1 MKLSSQWIRDF
12 VDLTVDDRRLA
23 EDLTG
28 IGIAVEG
35 ISGSGADTVFEME
48 IGTNRPDAM
57 NHYGVAREAA
67 AFYDIPLKQLSVAG
81 SQLPRKTATES
92 AFPITVEEPG
102 LCPRFSA
109 RTMRGTKIKASPE
122 KIVHR
127 LQLLDQRVI
136 SNAVDAT
143 NYVLWEMGKPTHV
156 FDMDLLEGGRL
167 VVRKAK
173 NGEKLKTLDGVER
186 TLTSEDLVVADAKRP
201 VGLAGV
207 MGGFDTMI
215 TDKTRNILIESA
227 WWDPVTV
234 RKTSRRHG
242 IHTDASHRFERG
254 ADFESTILSCD
265 LVAVLILESGG
276 GELAGDVVDVV
287 SRKLDQAPV
296 VLRISEVRRILGGD
310 LEEGHILRIL
320 KKLGFNAIPAGLYGG
335 EFFVHIPSWRLDVER
350 EIDVIEEIARL
361 HGYDKFENTLP
372 AYSGAVVEAP
382 QAAMDAEFRRRALA
396 LGYDE
401 AVSLTF
407 ISHADAETFGFSG
420 VEEVSA
426 SAAKAGSQSAEKI
439 AALEAPRHPRTSP
452 RVLELENP
460 LSEEASLMRTSMAP
474 GMLDMLAWNLNR
486 GSESVRL
493 FEMGRV
499 YEMRGGERGEPARA
513 CLGVTMA
520 AVEGS
525 IPVGAMLDVS
535 KSSNSP
541 PKPKDDLDGAPSF
554 SRAAEAFRCFKGDL
568 ENLLAPFAYSEL
580 SFDRETAEY
589 FHPGRSARVLMDGAV
604 VAQFGQI
611 GEEVKWGRKLR
622 QDVFLAEIDL
632 EQLHARGLRTVKF
645 APLGKYPAVQRDFSF
660 VFSDEVE
667 FAAMQG
673 AVMGLRLGALHEF
686 EPVEI
691 FRGGSIGAGKY
702 SILLRARLQSGEGTL
717 RDEQIAEWSG
727 KIVAALEGLGGV
739 QRA

>member
-12 VDLTVDDRRLA
+12 VDLGVDDRRLA
-23 EDLTG
+23 EDLTSA
-28 IGIAVEG
+28 GIAVEG
-35 ISGSGADTVFEME
+35 ISGAGADTVFEME

-67 AFYDIPLKQLSVAG
+67 AIYDLPLKQLSVVS
-81 SQLPRKTATES
+81 SQFS
-92 AFPITVEEPG
+92 AKPLQDAAYPITVEEPV

-109 RTMRGTKIKASPE
+109 RAIRGTKIKGSPE
-122 KIVHR
+122 KIAHR
-127 LQLLDQRVI
+127 LQLLEQRPI

-167 VVRKAK
+167 VIRKAK

-186 TLTSEDLVVADAKRP
+186 TLTSEDLVVADGKRP

-234 RKTSRRHG
+234 RKSSRRHG

-265 LVAVLILESGG
+265 LVAALILESGG
-276 GELAGDVVDVV
+276 GELVGDAVDVV

-320 KKLGFNAIPAGLYGG
+320 KKLGFNAVPAGLYGG

-382 QAAMDAEFRRRALA
+382 HAAVDARFRERALA

-420 VEEVSA
+420 EDVSTP
-426 SAAKAGSQSAEKI
+426 AAKAGSQSEGKI
-439 AALEAPRHPRTSP
+439 AALEALRHPKTSPSKLSLPETSP

-460 LSEEASLMRTSMAP
+460 LSEEAAVMRTSMAP

-486 GSESVRL
+486 DSENVRL

-499 YEMRGGERGEPARA
+499 YEMRGGERVEPARA
-513 CLGVTMA
+513 CLGATMTT
-520 AVEGS
+520 VEG
-525 IPVGAMLDVS
+525 
-535 KSSNSP
+535 
-541 PKPKDDLDGAPSF
+541 
-554 SRAAEAFRCFKGDL
+554 
-568 ENLLAPFAYSEL
+568 
-580 SFDRETAEY
+580 
-589 FHPGRSARVLMDGAV
+589 
-604 VAQFGQI
+604 
-611 GEEVKWGRKLR
+611 
-622 QDVFLAEIDL
+622 ID
-632 EQLHARGLRTVKF
+632 F
-645 APLGKYPAVQRDFSF
+645 C
-660 VFSDEVE
+660 
-667 FAAMQG
+667 
-673 AVMGLRLGALHEF
+673 
-686 EPVEI
+686 
-691 FRGGSIGAGKY
+691 GGNA
-702 SILLRARLQSGEGTL
+702 
-717 RDEQIAEWSG
+717 
-727 KIVAALEGLGGV
+727 
-739 QRA
+739 